1 MLNISNWRNNMKYT
15 ESYKKNN
22 NPVNIKG
29 AMGRLCFLGYNIA
42 FTILSAIILWNACP
56 TFIAKTANH
65 NISQNKA
72 LLELL
77 LEFAPV
83 SEIWS
88 YIICTLILMLIGF
101 VLNKKRFLDIL
112 GETQNALRLA
122 LIYSSI
128 LFLLALQSNFFT
140 QQGSIQAGIL
150 SVGTIVIYL
159 FMYLKK
165 GAITGKKE
173 ERTKEVPEEKVSEEN
188 A

>member
-1 MLNISNWRNNMKYT
+1 MKYN

-22 NPVNIKG
+22 NPFNIQG
-29 AMGRLCFLGYNIA
+29 AMGRLYFVGYNFL
-42 FTILSAIILWNACP
+42 FTVLSAIILWNACP
-56 TFIAKTANH
+56 KFIATTANPQV
-65 NISQNKA
+65 SQNKA
-72 LLELL
+72 ILELL
-77 LEFAPV
+77 FGYTP
-83 SEIWS
+83 SIEIWG
-88 YIICTLILMLIGF
+88 YIICTLTFMLIGF

-112 GETQNALRLA
+112 GETPNALRLA

-140 QQGSIQAGIL
+140 PQGSIQAGIL

-173 ERTKEVPEEKVSEEN
+173 EQTEKTSEEKVSEEN
-188 A
+188 V